1 MANTVAPVKGQYRT
15 EAENSATFAENPAEA
30 YRLAVEKAFKEGV
43 GDQDGNGTF
52 GDHEDRSKWLVDEM
66 GIQGATEFDTGII
79 DKQVK
84 SGELTEEQRASR
96 EAQMLEEHT
105 AAGSNETGFT
115 TPDPRVKPSTS
126 DSTDAPEADPA
137 AAPAAAPVVK
147 DTETQ
152 DIPVPADNNGA
163 RPAVSNMR
171 DPMRL
176 RPEEETLMDAGFD
189 PTLGTIKDPKQLK
202 QLIWGNGVDKT
213 LAYAYHKIDDMDEYS
228 TEAERTAAK
237 KAVRDE
243 VVKIN
248 ADLDPAT
255 TGTYSSTINE
265 GVEEQMDE
273 IMKKR
278 SGNFDHDDVENS
290 AMDKTTHLVIDYG
303 ADATIEYKQKKFEKS
318 DEYASMTD
326 DERLVK
332 YAEIRD
338 EVATAS
344 IFAERHLKDG
354 LL

>member
-126 DSTDAPEADPA
+126 DSTDAPEADTA
-137 AAPAAAPVVK
+137 AAAEAPVEK

-189 PTLGTIKDPKQLK
+189 PTLGTIEESGQLK
-202 QLIWGNGVDKT
+202 WQIWANGVDKT
-213 LAYAYHKIDDMDEYS
+213 LAYAYHKIDDMDKYT
-228 TEAERTAAK
+228 TEAERSAAR
-237 KAVRDE
+237 KAVRDK
-243 VVKIN
+243 VVKID
-248 ADLDPAT
+248 AGLDPAS
-255 TGTYSSTINE
+255 TGTYSSVINE
-265 GVEEQMDE
+265 GVEEKMDE
-273 IMKKR
+273 VMKKR

-290 AMDKTTHLVIDYG
+290 AMDQTTHLVIDYG
-303 ADATIEYKQKKFEKS
+303 ADATIAFKNKKFEKS
-318 DEYASMTD
+318 DEYASMND
-326 DERLVK
+326 DERQVR